1 MKDKEELQCG
11 NCGQCRRQL
20 DLGVNVYGAQE
31 GVIGPRG
38 FVPLEDMALFCSEE
52 CLRDYFG
59 KVDITKLARK
69 IP

>member
-1 MKDKEELQCG
+1 MEDKKKMT
-11 NCGQCRRQL
+11 CGQCRREL
-20 DLGVNVYGAQE
+20 DLGVNIYGAHE